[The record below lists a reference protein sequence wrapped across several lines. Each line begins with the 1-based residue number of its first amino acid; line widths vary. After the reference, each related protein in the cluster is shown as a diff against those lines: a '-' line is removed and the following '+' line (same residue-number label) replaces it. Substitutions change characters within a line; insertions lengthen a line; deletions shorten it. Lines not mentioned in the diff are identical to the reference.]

1 MTPGELRRISIA
13 EEIAVGLP
21 LILIDEPISNLDSAD
36 AALIMSSLG
45 EMIKQQRTVI
55 ITAYQVN

>member
-21 LILIDEPISNLDSAD
+21 LILIDEPISNLDIAD